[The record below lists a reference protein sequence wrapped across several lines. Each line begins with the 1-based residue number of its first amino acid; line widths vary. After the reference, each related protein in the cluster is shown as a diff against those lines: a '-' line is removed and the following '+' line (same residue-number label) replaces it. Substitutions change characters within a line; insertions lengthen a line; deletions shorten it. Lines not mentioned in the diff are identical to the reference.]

1 MASHVFLWSGPEG
14 GQISIGFDDAHF
26 GLPQMRAE
34 INFMRAAHPKL
45 PDEVPQGTSFAFTKE
60 ERTGYLLAHYRVG
73 HNVYRNADQS
83 NLSRLWESAHY
94 VARLMHPTDYERAAS
109 RVSRSEA

>member
-45 PDEVPQGTSFAFTKE
+45 PDEVPRGTSFAFTKE
-60 ERTGYLLAHYRVG
+60 ESTGYLLAHYRVG
-73 HNVYRNADQS
+73 NNVYRNADQS

-94 VARLMHPTDYERAAS
+94 VARLVHPTDYERAAS
-109 RVSRSEA
+109 RVG

>member
-1 MASHVFLWSGPEG
+1 VASHVFLWSGPEG

-45 PDEVPQGTSFAFTKE
+45 PDEVPRGTSFAFTKE
-60 ERTGYLLAHYRVG
+60 ESTGYLLAHYRVG
-73 HNVYRNADQS
+73 NNVYRNADQN
-83 NLSRLWESAHY
+83 NLSHLWESAHY

>member
-34 INFMRAAHPKL
+34 INFIRAAHPKL
-45 PDEVPQGTSFAFTKE
+45 PDEVPRGTSFAFTKE
-60 ERTGYLLAHYRVG
+60 ESTGYLLAHYRVG
-73 HNVYRNADQS
+73 NNVYRNADQS

-94 VARLMHPTDYERAAS
+94 VARLVHPTDYERAAS

>member
-14 GQISIGFDDAHF
+14 GQISIGFDDVHF

-45 PDEVPQGTSFAFTKE
+45 PDEVPRGTSFAFTKE
-60 ERTGYLLAHYRVG
+60 ESTGYLLAHYRVG
-73 HNVYRNADQS
+73 NNVYRNADQS

-94 VARLMHPTDYERAAS
+94 IARLVHPTDYERAAS

>member
-45 PDEVPQGTSFAFTKE
+45 PDEVPRGTSFAFTKE
-60 ERTGYLLAHYRVG
+60 ESTGYLLAHYRVG
-73 HNVYRNADQS
+73 NNVYRNADQS

-94 VARLMHPTDYERAAS
+94 VARLVHPTDYERAAS

>member
-1 MASHVFLWSGPEG
+1 VASHVFLWSGPEG

-45 PDEVPQGTSFAFTKE
+45 PDEVPRGTSFAFTKE
-60 ERTGYLLAHYRVG
+60 ESTGYLLAHYRVG
-73 HNVYRNADQS
+73 NNVYRNADQS

-94 VARLMHPTDYERAAS
+94 VARLVHPTDYERAAS
-109 RVSRSEA
+109 LVSRSEA

>member
-45 PDEVPQGTSFAFTKE
+45 PDEVPRGTSFAFTKE
-60 ERTGYLLAHYRVG
+60 ESTGYLLAHYRVG
-73 HNVYRNADQS
+73 NNVYRNADQS

-94 VARLMHPTDYERAAS
+94 IARLVHPTDYERAAS

>member
-1 MASHVFLWSGPEG
+1 VASHVFLWSGPEG

-26 GLPQMRAE
+26 GLPQMRDE

-45 PDEVPQGTSFAFTKE
+45 PDEVPRGTSFAFTKE
-60 ERTGYLLAHYRVG
+60 ESTGYLLAHYRVG
-73 HNVYRNADQS
+73 NNVYRNADQS

-94 VARLMHPTDYERAAS
+94 VARLVHPTDYERAAS

>member
-1 MASHVFLWSGPEG
+1 VASHVFLWSGPEG

-45 PDEVPQGTSFAFTKE
+45 PDEVPRGTSFAFTKE
-60 ERTGYLLAHYRVG
+60 ESTGYLLAHYRVG
-73 HNVYRNADQS
+73 NNVYRNADQS

-94 VARLMHPTDYERAAS
+94 VARLVHPTDYERAAS